1 MGTIKSKVRGWIGE
15 KATQAGIFL
24 SLDSKTYKAF
34 HDVIIR
40 SGNGT
45 TQIDHIIVSP
55 YGIFV
60 IETKNYSGWI
70 FGSEKNAKWTQMMGR
85 GKKKYSFQN
94 PLRQNYKHTKSLSN
108 YLGLSHEVMHSIVF
122 FIGECKLKT
131 KMPKNVMTSGVSRY
145 IKSFERV
152 ILEPHEIDDS
162 LIKIKEAFSDSSL
175 TSKAHVKS
183 LKQKHSTS
191 KGKSLP
197 SSNRKKERFVELKK
211 TFCANPSCDYKGS
224 LSRTKKGKF
233 LIRLGALIMW
243 IALIGGMIE
252 IFNPDGNSVIVIL
265 FFLLIGMYGHRTA
278 VKASKHLLCPQCDNP
293 KSPLENVNKPRVL
306 APMIERTI
314 TNIRTNLYVLVDNQ
328 TQGPYTENQI
338 LEMME
343 SGHINDDTQVCPEGS
358 DQWISF
364 KAYSDYM

>member
-131 KMPKNVMTSGVSRY
+131 KMPTNVMTSGVSRY

-152 ILEPHEIDDS
+152 ILENHEIDDS
-162 LIKIKEAFSDSSL
+162 LIKIKEALNDPSL
-175 TSKAHVKS
+175 TTKAHLQS
-183 LKQKHSTS
+183 LKGRHSGNSS
-191 KGKSLP
+191 K
-197 SSNRKKERFVELKK
+197 RKKSVKASKEKFIKLKDTK
-211 TFCANPSCDYKGS
+211 CDKSSCDYKGN
-224 LSRTKKGKF
+224 LQRTKKGKF
-233 LIRLGALIMW
+233 LVYAGASMVW
-243 IALIGGMIE
+243 IALLGVLIE
-252 IFNPDGNSVIVIL
+252 IVNVKVDSLFMFLIL
-265 FFLLIGMYGHRTA
+265 LLIGKYGQRTA
-278 VKASKHLLCPQCDNP
+278 TKASKHLLCPQCDSP
-293 KSPLENVNKPRVL
+293 KRPLENVNKPKDL
-306 APMIERTI
+306 APMFERTI
-314 TNIRTNLYVLVDNQ
+314 PNIRTNLYVLVDNQ

-338 LEMME
+338 LEMMD